1 MMEPSHLTKGIA
13 LPELRDAARWLARQ
27 DRNACLM
34 AMRQGIVD
42 SETAI
47 LSANQQD
54 VENAKQTNMSDALLD
69 RLALSQ
75 TRLTQLIASFDQVI
89 ALPDPVGRTL
99 TQWQHANGMTMR
111 KISVPFGVIGMIYE
125 SRPNVTVDAAM
136 LCVKA
141 GSAVIL
147 RGSSNALASN
157 RALTTAMQQG
167 LQSAGL
173 RADVMHTL
181 DSGDRR
187 EVDALLQAR
196 GKIDL
201 LIPRGGAALIA
212 HVVENAR
219 VPVIE
224 TGTGVCHLYVH
235 ASADLPAALAI
246 LRNGK
251 VQRPGVCNALES
263 LLIDASIAK
272 EFCALAVPALQ
283 AEHVEMR
290 GCQRFCALVPSA
302 KLASHEDYAAEF
314 LDLILSV
321 KIVDDLDH
329 AIQHIQ
335 QFGTQHSEVI
345 CCTDPA
351 VAQQFQQEID
361 AAAIY
366 VNASSRFT
374 DGFEFGFGAEIG
386 ISTQKMH
393 ARGPMGLAEMVSY
406 KYLIDG
412 QGQIR

>member
-1 MMEPSHLTKGIA
+1 MMEPNHSTDTIA
-13 LPELRDAARWLARQ
+13 VPELRDAARWLARQ

-42 SETAI
+42 SQPAI

-75 TRLTQLIASFDQVI
+75 TRLTQLISSFDQVI

-99 TQWQHANGMTMR
+99 MQWQHANGMTMR
-111 KISVPFGVIGMIYE
+111 KVSVPFGVIGMIYE

-157 RALTTAMQQG
+157 RALTAAMQQG

-173 RADVMHTL
+173 RADVIHTL

-235 ASADLPAALAI
+235 ASADLSAALAI
-246 LRNGK
+246 LLNGK

-283 AEHVEMR
+283 VEHVELR
-290 GCQRFCALVPSA
+290 GCERFCALVPNA
-302 KLASHEDYAAEF
+302 KLATNDDYAAEF

-321 KIVDDLDH
+321 KIVDDLDQ

-351 VAQQFQQEID
+351 AAQRFQQDID

-412 QGQIR
+412 QGQNR